1 MITIPLRRLSTV
13 PITSGLGLAGS
24 ESVDSDPR
32 YIRTTDIASA
42 TSLKA
47 DGRVSQPW
55 AVAKEALVER
65 GDLLLT
71 SAGSIGKSLLYQS
84 DEPACFAGFLT
95 RIRPFSDLDG
105 RFLSYWTQ
113 SRHFMDQVQRG
124 AVQATIQNF
133 SASRYKDLRVPVI
146 DESKRRRIVE
156 FLDAETARIDNARA
170 TVQKLTELAD
180 ELKIATVDQ
189 LCFGELRARVDQI
202 DSYLP
207 YNPHRNTYLAI
218 RSACGE
224 LPSGWRYLRF
234 KNIARRTRN
243 RNEDGNLE
251 MLSLRQTGE
260 VVYRSSTA
268 QNQEPSEESIPKYLA
283 VSPGNLV
290 LNPMWLR
297 GGAVGVSELRGA
309 VSPDYRVFELSE
321 EIDASYLGFILRSR
335 PFIEQYKLL
344 ERAETTFDR
353 RIQQVDL
360 DNLPIPAP
368 PLEIQKQI
376 VRQIDEQFAAD
387 NVMRPT
393 LTRVAELLTERRS
406 ALITAAVTGELEV

>member
-1 MITIPLRRLSTV
+1 M
-13 PITSGLGLAGS
+13 
-24 ESVDSDPR
+24 
-32 YIRTTDIASA
+32 
-42 TSLKA
+42 
-47 DGRVSQPW
+47 
-55 AVAKEALVER
+55 
-65 GDLLLT
+65 T
-71 SAGSIGKSLLYQS
+71 SAGASIGKSLLYQS

>member
-1 MITIPLRRLSTV
+1 MSERDISHWLAKIPSSWQYVPLKRLADVVTGTADTIDADPDGQFDFVVRSSTLKKARIYTFDCEAVITAGDGAVGEVFHHLD
-13 PITSGLGLAGS
+13 GKFLAHQRTYVIHNFRGIEARFFFYYFSAFFRYMCQDGS
-24 ESVDSDPR
+24 AKTTVDSVRRWMLTDMPIAVPPR
-32 YIRTTDIASA
+32 
-42 TSLKA
+42 
-47 DGRVSQPW
+47 
-55 AVAKEALVER
+55 E
-65 GDLLLT
+65 
-71 SAGSIGKSLLYQS
+71 
-84 DEPACFAGFLT
+84 
-95 RIRPFSDLDG
+95 
-105 RFLSYWTQ
+105 
-113 SRHFMDQVQRG
+113 VQRHI
-124 AVQATIQNF
+124 VQ
-133 SASRYKDLRVPVI
+133 
-146 DESKRRRIVE
+146 
-156 FLDAETARIDNARA
+156 FLDAETASIDNARA
-170 TVQKLTELAD
+170 MVQKLTKLAD
-180 ELKIATVDQ
+180 ELKIATVNQ
-189 LCFGELRARVDQI
+189 LCFGELRAQVDQI
-202 DSYLP
+202 DYYLP
-207 YNPHRNTYLAI
+207 YSPHRNTYLAI

-224 LPSGWRYLRF
+224 LPNGWRYLRF

-321 EIDASYLGFILRSR
+321 EIDASYLGIILRSR